1 MQNLIKTLDLH
12 KISKKVEVSCWISWI
27 AKICRMFRFLPRSMH
42 WLAHSFKDW
51 PIPRLHKQSAVVKY
65 PPSPKI
71 HSDNISN
78 VSSSQKFNSI
88 LFSPVLFFLRRPWG
102 KPNEI
107 NFIANKI
114 APGGLAKR
122 LFFSPLPNRFETWTM
137 IVQTEGKSFFFLLQ
151 REKELTTCARCENVS
166 RGGVSKALTKVELVN
181 CLPNDSN
188 LYEISGERLLHIAT
202 FIRSKECRSITQ
214 RKRARIAGR
223 SGNKRKNFTRK
234 LPSWIDYDSLRLLY
248 CRTHAIVVSSFG
260 ESTIQLKFT
269 HRGMLETVTAATA
282 NYCRRFRALRSS
294 RQTFP

>member
-1 MQNLIKTLDLH
+1 
-12 KISKKVEVSCWISWI
+12 
-27 AKICRMFRFLPRSMH
+27 MFRFLPRSMH
-42 WLAHSFKDW
+42 WLAHPFKDW
-51 PIPRLHKQSAVVKY
+51 PIPRLHKQSAVVNY
-65 PPSPKI
+65 PFCPKI
-71 HSDNISN
+71 HSDNIPN
-78 VSSSQKFNSI
+78 VSRVHKSSIRFF
-88 LFSPVLFFLRRPWG
+88 FSPVLFFLRRPWG

-122 LFFSPLPNRFETWTM
+122 LFFSPLPNRFEAWTM
-137 IVQTEGKSFFFLLQ
+137 IVQTEGKSFFLLQ

-188 LYEISGERLLHIAT
+188 LYEISGERLLYIAT

-234 LPSWIDYDSLRLLY
+234 LLSWIDYDSLRLRY
-248 CRTHAIVVSSFG
+248 CRTHAIVDSSFG

-269 HRGMLETVTAATA
+269 RRGMLEPVTAATA
-282 NYCRRFRALRSS
+282 NYSRRFRALRSS